1 MIDLYKEH
9 YVVNG
14 IANETMK
21 TSIKNSLEKIE
32 GVNNVCVDMGR
43 GTVEVS
49 YNEPASCD
57 MIKNCIE
64 KTGHKVE

>member
-1 MIDLYKEH
+1 MHKEH

-32 GVNNVCVDMGR
+32 GVKNVCVDMGR

-49 YNEPASCD
+49 YNEPASCAE
-57 MIKNCIE
+57 IKHCIE
-64 KTGHKVE
+64 RTGHKVE